1 MYHFYKNCT
10 YYILIKKLY
19 LHLALYY
26 RLNQI
31 LPPTTRGKEMIKRCP
46 ISGAFIDFLE
56 AH

>member
-31 LPPTTRGKEMIKRCP
+31 RPPTTRGKEMIKRCP